1 MIKAYATNRKV
12 YYIFDKKTTSGKEAL
27 KQAAADM
34 KFSPLK
40 LKVSS
45 ADIDLEDK
53 STITYTVER
62 AKGAFWCVSRR

>member
-1 MIKAYATNRKV
+1 MIKAYASNRKV
-12 YYIFDKKTTSGKEAL
+12 YYIFDKKETSSKEAL

-45 ADIDLEDK
+45 ADIDSEDK

-62 AKGAFWCVSRR
+62 SKGAFWCVSRR

>member
-12 YYIFDKKTTSGKEAL
+12 YYIFDKKTTSSKEAL

-45 ADIDLEDK
+45 ADID
-53 STITYTVER
+53 
-62 AKGAFWCVSRR
+62 